1 MTKKYEVGPDGVLTD
16 VALAD
21 ILDIAINEKKSML
34 ASRRDIAATQHELDQ
49 AHEAEAVKTERK
61 QVLAEVREKTGTLI
75 NPYPNPFVFA
85 SGRQAIMDILDKMAK
100 G

>member
-16 VALAD
+16 AALAD

-49 AHEAEAVKTERK
+49 AHEAEAVKAEKELT
-61 QVLAEVREKTGTLI
+61 LAEIKRRIEYMGSLTPDVQDELY
-75 NPYPNPFVFA
+75 N
-85 SGRQAIMDILDKMAK
+85 MLDEMAK